1 MQQVNPYKKHLD
13 DLFDRIIE
21 LRHTSSNI
29 NSTLK
34 ASLKRYESYQVN
46 FLSGSALVISDW
58 SGPTD
63 NGWEI
68 NFLTGFRKITLKEN
82 YDKET
87 QRIVS
92 QQCCYAF
99 AQSFDALE
107 KFFKDCIFEK
117 GLPSKKCLFGLIK
130 KYPKN
135 IKRESLNG
143 IRLFKM
149 VKMSGDPYFSKYSE
163 NNNKS
168 LRFKELW
175 TILSECRHSITHS
188 KSIITVKK
196 LKKSEYHF
204 KVFSFLFMHSK
215 NADGSLIIE
224 LDFKK
229 LSDVLDIVAE
239 FACLV
244 YKSISLKENL
254 PGRFSKKIAAHDRS
268 VYVIGFDWFFAPG
281 PPTGHQNSCA

>member
-1 MQQVNPYKKHLD
+1 MVQQTNPYKKYLD

-34 ASLKRYESYQVN
+34 ASLERFANYQGN

-58 SGPTD
+58 SGQTD

-68 NFLTGFRKITLKEN
+68 NFHTGFRKITLKEN
-82 YDKET
+82 YENEI

-92 QQCCYAF
+92 QECCYAF
-99 AQSFDALE
+99 AQSFEALE

-117 GLPSKKCLFGLIK
+117 GLPSKKCFFGLIEK
-130 KYPKN
+130 NSKN

-143 IRLFKM
+143 LRLYKM
-149 VKMSGDPYFSKYSE
+149 VKIIGDPYFSKYSE
-163 NNNKS
+163 INNKS
-168 LRFKELW
+168 LKFKELW
-175 TILSECRHSITHS
+175 TILSECRHAITHS

-196 LKKSEYHF
+196 IKKSEYHF
-204 KVFSFLFMHSK
+204 KVFNFLFMHSK
-215 NADGSLIIE
+215 NADGTLTIE
-224 LDFKK
+224 LDLKK
-229 LSDVLDIVAE
+229 LSDVLDIVSE
-239 FACLV
+239 FAFQV

-254 PGRFSKKIAAHDRS
+254 DWEIVKK
-268 VYVIGFDWFFAPG
+268 
-281 PPTGHQNSCA
+281 